1 MHLGFKVGGVYFKD
15 GGQCCVEE
23 VSGTIG
29 GVTGK
34 GIPEAHPQVG
44 EGKENHQIAHVVKIG
59 TIQQLLHLTV
69 C

>member
-44 EGKENHQIAHVVKIG
+44 EGKENHQIAPVVK
-59 TIQQLLHLTV
+59 
-69 C
+69 